1 MALDQ
6 AKLQIHSGSPAWS
19 FLPNDNTYTNTDGYT
34 LRQTHRY
41 THTHKDT
48 DIGTDTG
55 TNTHIYT
62 DTQRH
67 RHRNRYRYEH
77 S

>member
-19 FLPNDNTYTNTDGYT
+19 FLPNDNTYTDRYT

-41 THTHKDT
+41 TQTHKDT

-55 TNTHIYT
+55 TNTQI
-62 DTQRH
+62 
-67 RHRNRYRYEH
+67 
-77 S
+77 